1 MTWPSYPLTGGI
13 IGNFIDFFQLALVI
27 RIVLYLSTVK
37 RTFLLI
43 LGTFSVLMSF
53 CQKELKPTQSF
64 TITGEVKSP
73 VTVQASNLKKWSVQ
87 TIGDVAIT
95 NHLGE
100 KKSEEKALKGVL
112 LKDVLQ
118 SVEINAESPKVLS
131 EYYVVCKSN
140 DGYTVVYSWN
150 ELFNSPTGNSAYLV
164 TEQEGKP
171 LTEMNDAILMI
182 STGDFKTGR
191 RHVKALTSI
200 EIKRAGR

>member
-1 MTWPSYPLTGGI
+1 MKS
-13 IGNFIDFFQLALVI
+13 
-27 RIVLYLSTVK
+27 
-37 RTFLLI
+37 TFLFI
-43 LGTFSVLMSF
+43 LGTVSVLMAF
-53 CQKELKPTQSF
+53 CQKELKSTQSF
-64 TITGEVKSP
+64 AITGEVKSP
-73 VTVQASNLKKWSVQ
+73 STVQASDLKKWSIQ
-87 TIGDVAIT
+87 PIGDVVIT

-100 KKSEEKALKGVL
+100 KKSEAKALKGVL

-118 SVEINAESPKVLS
+118 NVEINAESPKVLS
-131 EYYVVCKSN
+131 EYYIVCKSN

-164 TEQEGKP
+164 TERDGKP

-200 EIKRAGR
+200 EVKRAGR